1 MAGIVTSGN
10 LSFDSACFYITPAIG
25 EDDSEARKHSDLYP
39 GSIFEPAI

>member
-25 EDDSEARKHSDLYP
+25 EDDSEAFRFISRLN
-39 GSIFEPAI
+39 FEPAI